1 MKKILLGVAVVLTA
15 LAMTGCGGLGA
26 SLKGDKFD
34 ATFTMDSTKIGDS
47 AKIADNATAGFAG
60 KTWKDVTNDTDKN
73 MFYQREWKRLG
84 SLEKAEALSSTI
96 TVDLAS
102 DKSVL
107 VSPADDTRKAVWGFA
122 FDFDTN
128 AKGSNLVDFCL
139 VGIRQ
144 KAPASGSTP
153 AKFEYYLERYLDIP
167 ESYAKANGGGVLTNK
182 GSLGPYCSTMKN
194 KTWDGN
200 LYEAGPEG
208 TYTNFSKTASN
219 VKGATTGA
227 DDWNELSAS
236 MYTADAKQFSTV
248 LSVVQDTAG
257 TYVIYL
263 GKSDS
268 EKVKIGEFG
277 VKGTAKNLERQETTA
292 KNVFRYGPVS
302 KKGFIMGGIAAY
314 ASCPYNTKLSV
325 HYDTPKAK
333 IQGGIFAAPIEE

>member
-34 ATFTMDSTKIGDS
+34 ATFELDSTSIKEGAPIADS
-47 AKIADNATAGFAG
+47 ASATYKG
-60 KTWKDVTNDTDKN
+60 KTWKDIEESNKPT
-73 MFYQREWKRLG
+73 FYQREWKRLG

-96 TVDLAS
+96 TVDLS
-102 DKSVL
+102 KSTL
-107 VSPADDTRKAVWGFA
+107 YNGSQPERRAVWGFA

-144 KAPASGSTP
+144 QKPGAAGSAPV
-153 AKFEYYLERYLDIP
+153 FECYLERYLDIP
-167 ESYAKANGGGVLTNK
+167 ENYAKANGGSVLTDAS
-182 GSLGPYCSTMKN
+182 SLGPYCTVGTN

-200 LYEAGPEG
+200 LYEGDSSK
-208 TYTNFSKTASN
+208 TYTNFGGQATNIKASGASGSNDWVPLTA
-219 VKGATTGA
+219 K
-227 DDWNELSAS
+227 
-236 MYTADAKQFSTV
+236 MYAADAKQFSTV

-257 TYVIYL
+257 TYKVYL

-268 EKVKIGEFG
+268 EKELIGEFG